1 MYNEILNNL
10 KEQLPESTYRSIEK
24 RTLHLGIFTEPYL
37 SLMLNGKKT
46 IESRFSKRKMLPY
59 DKITKDDIVIIKK
72 SSGNVVGYFT
82 IEDIKFFD
90 LNTIAITEI
99 KKLYNKELCVSEN
112 FWLEKQNSN
121 YETLI
126 FIKEIHLLEPFKIN
140 KKGMSTWLKLN

>member
-1 MYNEILNNL
+1 MYNEILDNL
-10 KEQLPESTYRSIEK
+10 KEQLPESTYKSIEK
-24 RTLHLGIFTEPYL
+24 CTLHLGIFTEPYL

-82 IEDIKFFD
+82 IKDIKFFD
-90 LNTIAITEI
+90 LNTTDIADI

-121 YETLI
+121 YATLI
-126 FIKEIHLLEPFKIN
+126 FIKEIHLLKPFKIN
-140 KKGMSTWLKLN
+140 KKGMSTWLRLN